1 MTARFSVSSFFLIL
15 LIAVAGCA
23 GTQPA
28 PKIPEPAPDLPLVD
42 GKSLPSIEIVEL
54 VTDIPGGR
62 ILGWHYEGE
71 DYRRVYDYRWDESF
85 SNHTEL
91 MNLHTVDVME
101 EAGYELSL
109 SDADRVRL
117 TAVMRKVTYN
127 SYARKIRF
135 NQAECEVRWQLF
147 RMGEEKPYA
156 TVVSTGEARADDIQA
171 GAMIGAYDVA
181 LRRLLAGDEFA
192 AALKEVR

>member
-1 MTARFSVSSFFLIL
+1 MPEPR
-15 LIAVAGCA
+15 
-23 GTQPA
+23 
-28 PKIPEPAPDLPLVD
+28 IPEPAPELPLID

-71 DYRRVYDYRWDESF
+71 DYRRAHDYRWDESF
-85 SNHTEL
+85 RNRTEL
-91 MNLHTVDVME
+91 MNLHTVKVME

-109 SDADRVRL
+109 SDPDRVRL

-171 GAMIGAYDVA
+171 GAVVSAYDVA

-192 AALKEVR
+192 AALAER